1 MVSAPHAEMGQVRR
15 IIINCNVVTAGVRQ
29 GDNIN
34 QKLRK
39 LNEIENCRGYSPLW
53 KATCINNY
61 CFERLAMRLV
71 FFTRSSLLEIF
82 KL

>member
-34 QKLRK
+34 QNLR
-39 LNEIENCRGYSPLW
+39 
-53 KATCINNY
+53 
-61 CFERLAMRLV
+61 
-71 FFTRSSLLEIF
+71 
-82 KL
+82 